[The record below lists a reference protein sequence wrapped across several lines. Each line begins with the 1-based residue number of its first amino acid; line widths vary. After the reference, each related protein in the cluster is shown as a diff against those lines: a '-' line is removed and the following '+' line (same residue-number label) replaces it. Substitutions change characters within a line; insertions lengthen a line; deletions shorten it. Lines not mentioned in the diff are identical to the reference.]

1 MSYPFSMLIV
11 IVCGG
16 EECGK
21 EFRADTKDRKWVCPH
36 CGRAIENKFYPFL
49 NARLMQARID
59 KDAADWKTMFEGLR
73 EEANNLFKDRT
84 ERLARLRRELEGT
97 PGAPID
103 TGDIKSPFAVD
114 APTKD
119 GEDAGGK
126 EWRGLYEDLFKSA
139 RAIIIEK
146 DDEIDALK
154 KELDDKRKTDK
165 DKGKGEAKGTGK
177 GKGKEEGPK
186 GG

>member
-1 MSYPFSMLIV
+1 MLIV

-21 EFRADTKDRKWVCPH
+21 EFRADTKDRRWVCPH
-36 CGRAIENKFYPFL
+36 CGRAIENRYYPFL

-59 KDAADWKTMFEGLR
+59 KDAADWKTMLEGLR

-97 PGAPID
+97 PGATID
-103 TGDIKSPFAVD
+103 TGDIRSPFAVD
-114 APTKD
+114 APANG
-119 GEDAGGK
+119 GEAGGGK
-126 EWRGLYEDLFKSA
+126 EWRRLYEDLFKSA
-139 RAIIIEK
+139 RATIIEK

-154 KELDDKRKTDK
+154 KELDDKRKKDK
-165 DKGKGEAKGTGK
+165 DKGKGKD
-177 GKGKEEGPK
+177 EGPK

>member
-1 MSYPFSMLIV
+1 MLIV

-21 EFRADTKDRKWVCPH
+21 EFRADTKDRKWVCTH
-36 CGRAIENKFYPFL
+36 CRRAIENKYYPFL

-59 KDAADWKTMFEGLR
+59 KDAADWKTMLEGLR
-73 EEANNLFKDRT
+73 AEADELFKDRT
-84 ERLARLRRELEGT
+84 ERLALLRRELEGT

-103 TGDIKSPFAVD
+103 TSDVRSPFAVD
-114 APTKD
+114 ASVKD
-119 GEDAGGK
+119 GEDVGGK
-126 EWRGLYEDLFKSA
+126 EWRRLYEDLFKRA
-139 RAIIIEK
+139 RETIIEK

-154 KELDDKRKTDK
+154 KEIDDKRRKNNN
-165 DKGKGEAKGTGK
+165 KGKKGTGK
-177 GKGKEEGPK
+177 DEGPK